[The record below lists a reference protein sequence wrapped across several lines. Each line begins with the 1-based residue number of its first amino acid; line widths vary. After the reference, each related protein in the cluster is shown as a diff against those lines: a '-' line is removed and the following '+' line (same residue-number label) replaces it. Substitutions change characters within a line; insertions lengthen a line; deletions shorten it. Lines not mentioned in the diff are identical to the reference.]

1 MDTQKIFRITVDYQ
15 TANANLEE
23 VKRKIKEL
31 HEAERELVRQQ
42 QELERRFRAG
52 EVSQAEHTA
61 QMKANRE
68 AMVQNRQALTALT
81 DEKRRATLETN
92 KLAVSEKAGEGSMVQ
107 MQSRLIALRSQ
118 YRQLTEAQRMN
129 AAVGGK
135 MRREIE
141 QLADRYRKL
150 EMSIGNTS
158 ANVGNYASVLNKAQ
172 GTFAL
177 ITAGLYGIQKAFQP
191 FIDFEYQMDKV
202 RAVSGATAEE
212 FGRLTDD
219 AKRLGEATEY
229 TASEVAELQLN
240 YARLG
245 FSPDEII
252 AVTQATLD
260 LATATGEDLAQSADV
275 AGATLRGFRLDAS
288 QMPRVVDVMANS
300 FNLTALSLDNFTDSM
315 KYVAPIAASAGVSL
329 EQTTA
334 MLGVLADAGIRGSQ
348 AGTSLRR
355 ILTEMSVSGKSVS
368 EALLDLE
375 RKGITVAGAMDE
387 VGKYAMT
394 ALNVLANG
402 AGQVDSLTVALDES
416 AHAAESA
423 AAVMRDNLQGDID
436 KLMSKLEG
444 VAIWF
449 GDVFSPV
456 LRLLAQGF
464 TALLEPIKVAVVALG
479 SWFAVL
485 KTGTGVV
492 TLFSAAKKTFRKG
505 VADSTQALIIETAAM
520 DANTDAAQSNLAKIR
535 AMPATVKAWAAAKL
549 LLAGNFRAAAVAAKA
564 FFASIGPVGWFAVG
578 IGAVVG
584 ALTAFSSGAEEAADA
599 GARLALELSQEK
611 ATYEDLKR
619 AVAESTEGSKA
630 RAEAIRLINERYKD
644 YLPNMLTEKMSNE
657 EIAAALDYVNRKMEE
672 NIKARIRAEE
682 MQRIQQER
690 FDTEKKVL
698 EDLVK
703 AYENTGDR
711 TETEVG
717 IATAAFGDLIQA
729 YKKSGDYAQFAAG
742 VAKICGKELFNLG
755 RAAKDGSVEMTGR
768 WGIVVVEF
776 SDLQEAARKAAREIE
791 KLNAVAGHV
800 SGGADPYDAMTL
812 EQLNAALSTVNSK
825 LALKNALTD
834 EQRIAAQAERKGI
847 QEQIA
852 LRRQQIETDNTYAGV
867 LQRLKDEKAALEQ
880 QLDTA
885 DVSDTTEIERIRA
898 LISAKQAEIDAFE
911 GKNRKHLDK
920 LQKQE
925 ENAFEKR
932 AEFLSKQARKLED
945 IESQIADMQVAA
957 YEDGLN
963 KKLIQ
968 SERAGQKELVQQRRA
983 NADLLAETDK
993 HIEALTD
1000 KGEKRTEEEERQL
1013 EELNAQREQLVAAG
1027 GRIELAIIA
1036 KNALAREKIM
1046 REANE
1051 KELNEYIDFQM
1062 KIGNYVLANEAY
1074 HILRIKEQEAHK
1086 SRLNKAKENYG
1097 EEMQF
1102 VELQH
1107 AIELESI
1114 AKHLLTKRQIEER
1127 EAKENFRY
1135 EQDKFNVTKKNQEA
1149 IFTAEAELLKK
1160 QLDNGKITE
1169 EEYKKRIKQLT
1180 SSIAQEI
1187 AEANTKLQGAEQQAR
1202 RTTWLGKMLGLDD
1215 ESVEQLK
1222 QQAFQVASEIAN
1234 TLTQIGMQN
1243 SQHQLK
1249 VETERIEA
1257 TKDKELA
1264 ALDERKRKGV
1274 LSEKQ
1279 YEKQKEAIEKKAEAR
1294 KEQAEREAFEREKRL
1309 KIAQVWTDVAMGI
1322 AKIWAEWGTTPFKL
1336 PWAIAQTAFLT
1347 ITGGAQT
1354 AMIASQKYSRGGV
1367 VEMYSDGPAA
1377 SFGMIRGRSHAA
1389 GGNRLSID
1397 GRPIAEV
1404 EGNETLVILR
1414 RGSEQFMPLLS
1425 ELNASVGGRKF
1436 AQGGVVRSPSLRIPA
1451 AAPVPRSLFAPT
1463 ASVETQLAGFRDDM
1477 RATIQRLDANIQAVN
1492 TRVDNIRVHVLETEI
1507 TDTQNRVRAMVQQ
1520 ATY

>member
-1 MDTQKIFRITVDYQ
+1 M
-15 TANANLEE
+15 
-23 VKRKIKEL
+23 
-31 HEAERELVRQQ
+31 
-42 QELERRFRAG
+42 
-52 EVSQAEHTA
+52 
-61 QMKANRE
+61 
-68 AMVQNRQALTALT
+68 
-81 DEKRRATLETN
+81 
-92 KLAVSEKAGEGSMVQ
+92 
-107 MQSRLIALRSQ
+107 
-118 YRQLTEAQRMN
+118 
-129 AAVGGK
+129 
-135 MRREIE
+135 
-141 QLADRYRKL
+141 
-150 EMSIGNTS
+150 
-158 ANVGNYASVLNKAQ
+158 
-172 GTFAL
+172 
-177 ITAGLYGIQKAFQP
+177 
-191 FIDFEYQMDKV
+191 
-202 RAVSGATAEE
+202 
-212 FGRLTDD
+212 
-219 AKRLGEATEY
+219 
-229 TASEVAELQLN
+229 
-240 YARLG
+240 
-245 FSPDEII
+245 

-288 QMPRVVDVMANS
+288 QMPRVVDVMADS
-300 FNLTALSLDNFTDSM
+300 FNLTALSLDNFTESM

-416 AHAAESA
+416 ANAAGQVDSLTVALDESANAAEA
-423 AAVMRDNLQGDID
+423 AATIMRDNLQGDID
-436 KLMSKLEG
+436 KLVSKLEG

-492 TLFSAAKKTFRKG
+492 TLFSTAKKTFLKG

-520 DANTDAAQSNLAKIR
+520 DAGTVAAKRNLVAIR
-535 AMPATVKAWAAAKL
+535 NMPATVKAWAAAKL

-564 FFASIGPVGWFAVG
+564 FFASIGPVGWLAVG

-584 ALTAFSSGAEEAADA
+584 ALTAFSDGSEEAADA
-599 GARLALELSQEK
+599 GARLALELSQER

-619 AVAESTEGSKA
+619 ALMESTEGSKA
-630 RAEAIRLINERYKD
+630 RAEAIRLINERYKE

-672 NIKARIRAEE
+672 NIKVRIRAEE
-682 MQRIQQER
+682 AQRIQQQL
-690 FDTEKKVL
+690 FDAEKQALQSLMNEYLDKGNQTA
-698 EDLVK
+698 EQQAIMAQKFADLIHTLK
-703 AYENTGDR
+703 ETGDQ
-711 TETEVG
+711 VG
-717 IATAAFGDLIQA
+717 FVHDAMLLLGNSERDYIAATYGRSKTA
-729 YKKSGDYAQFAAG
+729 GDYRTLW
-742 VAKICGKELFNLG
+742 KILRN
-755 RAAKDGSVEMTGR
+755 
-768 WGIVVVEF
+768 IVQET
-776 SDLQEAARKAAREIE
+776 QEANQALAI
-791 KLNAVAGHV
+791 LNAL
-800 SGGADPYDAMTL
+800 ADSIPQASNPYDAMTL
-812 EQLNAALSTVNSK
+812 EQLNTALSTVNSK

-852 LRRQQIETDNTYAGV
+852 LRKQQIETDNTYAGV
-867 LQRLKDEKAALEQ
+867 LQRLKDEKAALKQ

-885 DVSDTTEIERIRA
+885 DASDTTEIERIRA

-968 SERAGQKELVQQRRA
+968 SERAGQKELVQQQRA

-1027 GRIELAIIA
+1027 GRVELAIIA

-1051 KELNEYIDFQM
+1051 EELNEYIDFQM
-1062 KIGNYVLANEAY
+1062 KIGNYALANEADRV
-1074 HILRIKEQEAHK
+1074 LRKKEQEAHK
-1086 SRLNKAKENYG
+1086 AALLQEQEAYEKS
-1097 EEMQF
+1097 
-1102 VELQH
+1102 VELSEKRH
-1107 AIELESI
+1107 ALENLII
-1114 AKHLLTKRQIEER
+1114 AGSAAETAKQRKANHMAQLAEDARYAQERYDAYKKHLEDQKALGVE
-1127 EAKENFRY
+1127 
-1135 EQDKFNVTKKNQEA
+1135 
-1149 IFTAEAELLKK
+1149 
-1160 QLDNGKITE
+1160 ITE
-1169 EEYKKRIKQLT
+1169 GM
-1180 SSIAQEI
+1180 
-1187 AEANTKLQGAEQQAR
+1187 LQRLDELKTGADDTGQQAKT
-1202 RTTWLGKMLGLDD
+1202 TTWLGDLLGLDD

-1257 TKDKELA
+1257 TKDKELS

-1367 VEMYSDGPAA
+1367 VEMFSEGPAA

-1463 ASVETQLAGFRDDM
+1463 VSVETQLAGFRDDM
-1477 RATIQRLDANIQAVN
+1477 RAAIQRLDANIQAVN

>member
-42 QELERRFRAG
+42 QELERRFKAG

-492 TLFSAAKKTFRKG
+492 TLFSTAKKTFRKG

-1013 EELNAQREQLVAAG
+1013 AELNAQREQLVAAG

-1062 KIGNYVLANEAY
+1062 KIGNYALANEADRV
-1074 HILRIKEQEAHK
+1074 LRMKEQEAHK
-1086 SRLNKAKENYG
+1086 AALLQEQESYEKSVELIEKRHALENLIIAESAAETARQRKASHKAQLAEDTRYAQEQYDVYKKHLEDQRALGVEITEGMLQRLN
-1097 EEMQF
+1097 
-1102 VELQH
+1102 ELKTG
-1107 AIELESI
+1107 ADI
-1114 AKHLLTKRQIEER
+1114 A
-1127 EAKENFRY
+1127 
-1135 EQDKFNVTKKNQEA
+1135 
-1149 IFTAEAELLKK
+1149 
-1160 QLDNGKITE
+1160 G
-1169 EEYKKRIKQLT
+1169 
-1180 SSIAQEI
+1180 
-1187 AEANTKLQGAEQQAR
+1187 QQAKT
-1202 RTTWLGKMLGLDD
+1202 TTWLGDLLGLDD

-1222 QQAFQVASEIAN
+1222 QQAFQVANEIAN

-1425 ELNASVGGRKF
+1425 ELNASVGGHKF

-1463 ASVETQLAGFRDDM
+1463 ASVETQAGFWDDM
-1477 RATIQRLDANIQAVN
+1477 RATIHRLDANIQAVN

>member
-42 QELERRFRAG
+42 QELERRFKAG
-52 EVSQAEHTA
+52 EVSQTEYTA
-61 QMKANRE
+61 QTKANRE

-135 MRREIE
+135 MRQEIE

-416 AHAAESA
+416 ANAAEA
-423 AAVMRDNLQGDID
+423 AATIMRDNLQGDID
-436 KLMSKLEG
+436 KLVSKLEG

-492 TLFSAAKKTFRKG
+492 TLFSTAKKTFRKG

-520 DANTDAAQSNLAKIR
+520 DAGTVAAKRNLVAIR
-535 AMPATVKAWAAAKL
+535 NMPATVKAWAAAKL

-564 FFASIGPVGWFAVG
+564 FFASIGPVGWLAVG

-584 ALTAFSSGAEEAADA
+584 ALTAFSDGSEEAADA
-599 GARLALELSQEK
+599 GARLALELSQER

-619 AVAESTEGSKA
+619 ALMESTEGSKA
-630 RAEAIRLINERYKD
+630 RAEAIRLINERYKE

-672 NIKARIRAEE
+672 NIKVRIRAEE
-682 MQRIQQER
+682 AQRIQQQL
-690 FDTEKKVL
+690 FDAEKQALQSLMNEYLDKGNQTA
-698 EDLVK
+698 EQQAIMAQKFADLIHTLK
-703 AYENTGDR
+703 ETGDQ
-711 TETEVG
+711 VG
-717 IATAAFGDLIQA
+717 FVHDAMLLLGNSERDYIAATYGRSKTA
-729 YKKSGDYAQFAAG
+729 GDYRTLW
-742 VAKICGKELFNLG
+742 KILRN
-755 RAAKDGSVEMTGR
+755 
-768 WGIVVVEF
+768 IVQET
-776 SDLQEAARKAAREIE
+776 QEANQALAI
-791 KLNAVAGHV
+791 LNAL
-800 SGGADPYDAMTL
+800 ADSTPQASNPYDAMTL

-867 LQRLKDEKAALEQ
+867 LQRLKDEKAALKQ
-880 QLDTA
+880 HLDTA
-885 DVSDTTEIERIRA
+885 DASDTTEIERIRA

-945 IESQIADMQVAA
+945 IENQIADMQVAA

-1027 GRIELAIIA
+1027 GRVELAIIA

-1062 KIGNYVLANEAY
+1062 KIGNYALANEAY

-1086 SRLNKAKENYG
+1086 SKLNKAKENYD
-1097 EEMQF
+1097 EEMQL
-1102 VELQH
+1102 VEIQH

-1114 AKHLLTKRQIEER
+1114 ANHLLTKRQIEER
-1127 EAKENFRY
+1127 EAKENLRY

-1149 IFTAEAELLKK
+1149 IFAAEAELLKK
-1160 QLDNGKITE
+1160 QLDNGEITE

-1180 SSIAQEI
+1180 SGIAQEI

-1234 TLTQIGMQN
+1234 TLMQIGMQN

-1257 TKDKELA
+1257 TKDKELS

-1367 VEMYSDGPAA
+1367 VEMFSEGPAA

-1477 RATIQRLDANIQAVN
+1477 RAAIQRLDANIQAVN